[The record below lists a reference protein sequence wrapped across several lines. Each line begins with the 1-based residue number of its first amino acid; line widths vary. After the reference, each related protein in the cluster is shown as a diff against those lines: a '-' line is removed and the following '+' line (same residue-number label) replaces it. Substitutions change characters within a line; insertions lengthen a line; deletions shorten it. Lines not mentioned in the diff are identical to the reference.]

1 MKNYVELIGKVK
13 NVYTTKDRVVKESGE
28 VFNRHGVILACQ
40 LHPDSDVW
48 NNIVVESKSAE
59 LIGKAKQN
67 DWVAVK
73 GSIRV
78 NDFATK
84 NGKSV
89 PTSSLSR
96 DKDNKINDKDVVWV
110 SSTHVEASALSVLT
124 DEVRQDYYAKV
135 SEHRNSVPVP
145 FF

>member
-13 NVYTTKDRVVKESGE
+13 NVYTTKDRVVEKTGE
-28 VFNRHGVILACQ
+28 VFNKHGVIVACQ
-40 LHPDSDVW
+40 LNPDSDVW

-89 PTSSLSR
+89 PISSLSR

-110 SSTHVEASALSVLT
+110 SSTHVEANALSVLT
-124 DEVRQDYYAKV
+124 DKARQDYYAKV
-135 SEHRNSVPVP
+135 SAVRNSVELPV
-145 FF
+145 

>member
-40 LHPDSDVW
+40 LNPDSDVW

-96 DKDNKINDKDVVWV
+96 DKDNKINDKN
-110 SSTHVEASALSVLT
+110 
-124 DEVRQDYYAKV
+124 Q
-135 SEHRNSVPVP
+135 
-145 FF
+145 